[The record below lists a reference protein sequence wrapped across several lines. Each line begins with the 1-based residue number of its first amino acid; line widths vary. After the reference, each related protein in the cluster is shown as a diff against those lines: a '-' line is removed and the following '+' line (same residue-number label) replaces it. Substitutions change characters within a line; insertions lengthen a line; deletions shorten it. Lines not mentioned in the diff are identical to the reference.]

1 MSFVDGTVAGFRGQR
16 GFAGG
21 GYAKPQLPS
30 VGGTLCVGLLPDG
43 TQVVPDGVETDVQ
56 FAPNPFQTNGYVDV
70 SALPIISLT
79 GSQLTFALS
88 KIQVTAAAACTVK
101 LRLKADANN
110 TGFAQV
116 AETQVYC
123 PAGSLTQSLLL
134 PVAGPS
140 PGGIRFKFT
149 IEPTGANVTVDG
161 QASPSGVL
169 TSVALFFIMQG

>member
-43 TQVVPDGVETDVQ
+43 TQVVNDGVETDVQ
-56 FAPNPFQTNGYVDV
+56 FQPNPFQANGYVDV
-70 SALPIISLT
+70 SALPVVSLT
-79 GSQLTFALS
+79 SAQLTFALC

-110 TGFAQV
+110 SGFAQV

-123 PAGSLTQSLLL
+123 AAGSLTQSLVL
-134 PVAGPS
+134 PIAGPS
-140 PGGIRFKFT
+140 PGGVKLKFT
-149 IEPTGANVTVDG
+149 IEPTGANITVDG
-161 QASPSGVL
+161 QNTPTGVL